1 MVSTS
6 WPSKESTVVWS
17 GGKSDRRDTRP
28 ALSILRL
35 HVQLPMI
42 VANRFLRLAC
52 QGVLDVMR
60 GGLRIRKSLRPTAYA
75 ICAHNQTIN
84 QKLSQTDVRTG
95 NWTLTQNHGLERDVV
110 VGDAYVGVIGRV
122 GGSALVVAGAG

>member
-52 QGVLDVMR
+52 QGALDVTR
-60 GGLRIRKSLRPTAYA
+60 GRL
-75 ICAHNQTIN
+75 
-84 QKLSQTDVRTG
+84 
-95 NWTLTQNHGLERDVV
+95 
-110 VGDAYVGVIGRV
+110 RV
-122 GGSALVVAGAG
+122 GPSAKINEPVHAVGLIRECFCHPLGPGVPQAMPG